1 MDDAETLFSDRT
13 PSTRSVQSKSRARRV
28 EGNGP
33 AQRHLDSRRGSGAHD
48 PVLILAA
55 VAFAQS
61 KVDRYDGGP
70 SPKHREDSPRVRLRT
85 EVDAVSVPTSVGHG
99 SIGSETR
106 GKFLGIPTPEQ
117 KSKPKVTH
125 RVWEVVTSQSQNGR
139 RLQLRRVCVIS
150 VTGEYKRIPDKDT
163 VERGVRPRFLRCPN
177 WRRAKQSVDG
187 WI

>member
-70 SPKHREDSPRVRLRT
+70 SPSKREDSPRVRLRT

-139 RLQLRRVCVIS
+139 RLQNFAVCVS
-150 VTGEYKRIPDKDT
+150 FLSPESTKESPTKTLSSGE
-163 VERGVRPRFLRCPN
+163 
-177 WRRAKQSVDG
+177 
-187 WI
+187 